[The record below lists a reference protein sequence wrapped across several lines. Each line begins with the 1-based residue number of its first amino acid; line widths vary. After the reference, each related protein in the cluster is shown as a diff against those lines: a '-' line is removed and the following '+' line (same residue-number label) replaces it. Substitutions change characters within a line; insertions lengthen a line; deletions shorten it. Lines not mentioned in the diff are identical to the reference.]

1 MKKLIFLATVFIVSF
16 ANAGM
21 KNQNQACGQN
31 DGLFAAFPGSHTV
44 KLKIGNREFL
54 DKLNITSVHHQ
65 LGSLKA
71 KFEGDFTVV
80 GAFTARIGDG
90 ALQYGLWAGQYHL
103 YFKITAR
110 ENGQSFPVY
119 FKAASEE
126 AKDGACLLKGK
137 AYSPTP
143 DQEMGSFVMTK
154 DSGDCVC
161 PP

>member
-1 MKKLIFLATVFIVSF
+1 MKKLIFLATVLMMSA
-16 ANAGM
+16 ANAEM

-31 DGLFAAFPGSHTV
+31 GIFFAAFPGSYTV
-44 KLKIGNREFL
+44 KMKIGNSEFL
-54 DKLNITSVHHQ
+54 DKLNITSIHHV

-71 KFEGDFTVV
+71 RFEGDFTVV
-80 GAFTARIGDG
+80 GAFTARVDDG
-90 ALQYGLWAGQYHL
+90 ILQYGAWAGQYHL

-119 FKAASEE
+119 FTAASEN
-126 AKDGACLLKGK
+126 GACLLKGK

-154 DSGDCVC
+154 DTGDCLC